1 MAQRRERTEE
11 PPLACVTAT
20 GAQQIVPLRH
30 AEEQPLQSPSVVPP
44 AARLFAGGLREQ
56 ETRDCKGI
64 KISLGMSLQ
73 RGPLTRP
80 EVFWYLKL
88 GHVSFLPS
96 LFFAVPVSSTIGLPL
111 RWIFFTFHLYRRS
124 FAELGSSCAWP
135 LPHEGCFSQVKSES
149 RHHRCHTS
157 VCFSVLCLVT
167 TKIWS
172 NGH

>member
-20 GAQQIVPLRH
+20 GAQQIEPLGH

-111 RWIFFTFHLYRRS
+111 RWIFFAFCIYRGS
-124 FAELGSSCAWP
+124 FAELCSGCAWP
-135 LPHEGCFSQVKSES
+135 LLRGDCFSQVISES
-149 RHHRCHTS
+149 RHHRCHES
-157 VCFSVLCLVT
+157 VCPLVVCLVT
-167 TKIWS
+167 TKIWR
-172 NGH
+172 NGQ